1 MSDFFKDYLTLKEG
15 STPVIAK
22 VYEAF
27 ADFYNKLEHKNE
39 EKSGVK
45 REFFKEF
52 AEYSIAYEQ
61 TLKFNTDNRE
71 INEFLKRLD
80 EINVTVVKPFVLAIL
95 KDYSDG
101 NIDTEEVIRIFR
113 LVESYIARRL
123 MTALLSNTLNKI
135 FATLYKD
142 LRKHMTKKEGNV
154 AESEIIAY
162 LLLSKTSTGRFPDDR
177 EDEESLKSR
186 NMYNI
191 SPKIRTY
198 IFERLENHG
207 HVENLNI
214 FEGVQNQD
222 YSVVHIMPQT
232 LNSEWKEAL
241 GGNHQEI
248 HNLYLNTIGN
258 LTLTGYNSKYSNRP
272 FREK

>member
-39 EKSGVK
+39 KKSGVK

-95 KDYSDG
+95 KVYSDG
-101 NIDTEEVIRIFR
+101 NIDIEEVIRIFR

-123 MTALLSNTLNKI
+123 MTALPSNTLNKI

-142 LRKHMTKKEGNV
+142 LRKHMTKTEGNV

-177 EDEESLKSR
+177 EVEESLKSR

-222 YSVVHIMPQT
+222 YSVEHIMPQT
-232 LNSEWKEAL
+232 LNSE
-241 GGNHQEI
+241 
-248 HNLYLNTIGN
+248 
-258 LTLTGYNSKYSNRP
+258 
-272 FREK
+272 